1 MGINIIKKIIPCF
14 SHKQENNT
22 NNTNNKR
29 DDMIKIIKTIK
40 TENLNTENL
49 NTENSNSQQI
59 NKNNTV
65 VTHTQNRSNNL
76 SKRYKLIRV
85 LGRGTEGTVY
95 EAVDKTKSETN
106 SDRRYAIKIVNLS
119 EYDNFTE
126 IGDELRIQNNLR
138 HKNIISIRESFI
150 EHECL
155 WIVMELAEHGTL
167 KALLNNHYMNGIKD
181 EILIA
186 TIMRQLLLSVEYC
199 HSKGKIHRD
208 IKGGNILI
216 TGDGTIKL
224 ADFGISTSFF
234 TQGRKVKHNTFTGT
248 VCWLAPE
255 VVCEEDYDEKIDIWS
270 LGITMLE
277 LAFGEPPY
285 LEQNPLRVLMT
296 IMNSPA
302 PTPQDYYLI
311 NKNRTYKFSKYFDD
325 FIRKCLQKN
334 PNKRWSASQLLR
346 HEFITLARNSDYI
359 KNILENKQQ

>member
-1 MGINIIKKIIPCF
+1 MGMDVIKKIIPCF
-14 SHKQENNT
+14 AHKQENNT
-22 NNTNNKR
+22 NNKNT
-29 DDMIKIIKTIK
+29 KIEK
-40 TENLNTENL
+40 TEKIENFDQNSLDNKHKNTND
-49 NTENSNSQQI
+49 TI
-59 NKNNTV
+59 I
-65 VTHTQNRSNNL
+65 THTQNRSNNL
-76 SKRYKLIRV
+76 SKRYKLIRI

-106 SDRRYAIKIVNLS
+106 TDYKRYAIKIVNLS

-126 IGDELRIQNNLR
+126 ISSELRIQNSLH

-155 WIVMELAEHGTL
+155 WIVMELAHYGTL
-167 KALLNNHYMNGIKD
+167 KGLLNDRYINGVKD

-186 TIMRQLLLSVEYC
+186 TIMKQLLLSIEYC

-216 TGDGTIKL
+216 ADDGTIKL

-277 LAFGEPPY
+277 LAFGTPPY

-296 IMNSPA
+296 IMNSPP
-302 PTPQDYYLI
+302 PTTQDYYLI
-311 NKNRTYKFSKYFDD
+311 NKNRSYKFSKQFDD
-325 FIRKCLQKN
+325 FLRRCLQKN
-334 PNKRWSASQLLR
+334 PAKRWSATQLLR
-346 HEFITLARNSDYI
+346 HEFITLARDSDYI
-359 KNILENKQQ
+359 KNMLENKQQ